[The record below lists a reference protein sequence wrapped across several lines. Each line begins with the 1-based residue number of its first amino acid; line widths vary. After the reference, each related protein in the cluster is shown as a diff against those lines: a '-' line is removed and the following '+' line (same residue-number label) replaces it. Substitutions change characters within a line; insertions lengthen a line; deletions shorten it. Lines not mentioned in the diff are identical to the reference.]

1 MPHCDIAL
9 PDEILIIRN
18 RGNSSEDWMATKP
31 MGARMKK
38 ADRLAGKVAL
48 ITGASGGQGLV
59 EATLFAAEGA
69 AVILADVTDAPAKAL
84 ARKIVARG
92 GRAAYIKLDVT
103 KPAHW
108 TRAVKLAQRE
118 FGGLH
123 VLVNN
128 AGVISRTP
136 IAEVTDRE
144 WARVLA
150 INLTG
155 PMIGTRA
162 VLPLMRDSGGGSIVN
177 ISSTA
182 ALVGHPGVCY
192 AASKWGLR
200 GVTKATALQYL
211 SWGVRVNSVHPAQVA
226 ETGMSAN
233 ASPAYRDANN
243 QAMPMGRAARP
254 AEIAQCVLFLASDE
268 ASYITG
274 SEIVVDGGATS
285 IGFPHVRNVLADQY
299 NKRRRKSV

>member
-1 MPHCDIAL
+1 
-9 PDEILIIRN
+9 
-18 RGNSSEDWMATKP
+18 MA
-31 MGARMKK
+31 KK
-38 ADRLAGKVAL
+38 GRLQGKVAL

-59 EATLFAAEGA
+59 EAELFAAEGA
-69 AVILADVTDAPAKAL
+69 AVILADITDAPGKAL
-84 ARKIVARG
+84 ARAIVRRG
-92 GRAAYIKLDVT
+92 GRAAYIHLDVT
-103 KPAHW
+103 KPGHW

-118 FGGLH
+118 FGGIN

-128 AGVISRTP
+128 AGVVSRTP
-136 IAEVTDRE
+136 VADVTDRE
-144 WARVLA
+144 WARVIA

-211 SWGVRVNSVHPAQVA
+211 PWGVRVNSVHPAQVA
-226 ETGMSAN
+226 ETGMAAN
-233 ASPAYRDANN
+233 ATPAYREANK
-243 QAMPMGRAARP
+243 QSIPMARAARP
-254 AEIAQCVLFLASDE
+254 LEIAQCVLFLASDE
-268 ASYITG
+268 SSYITG

-299 NKRRRKSV
+299 NKRRHRTRK

>member
-1 MPHCDIAL
+1 
-9 PDEILIIRN
+9 
-18 RGNSSEDWMATKP
+18 
-31 MGARMKK
+31 MKK
-38 ADRLAGKVAL
+38 QGRLQDKIAL

-59 EATLFAAEGA
+59 EAELFAAEGA
-69 AVILADVTDAPAKAL
+69 VVILADVSDGPGKAL
-84 ARKIVARG
+84 ARTIIKRG
-92 GRAAYIKLDVT
+92 GRAAYIHLDVT
-103 KPAHW
+103 KTSHW
-108 TRAVKLAQRE
+108 TRAVKFAQRE
-118 FGGLH
+118 FGGIH

-128 AGVISRTP
+128 AGVVSRTP
-136 IAEVTDRE
+136 VADVTDRE

-211 SWGVRVNSVHPAQVA
+211 PWGVRVNSVHPAQVA
-226 ETGMSAN
+226 ETGMEAN
-233 ASPAYRDANN
+233 ASPAWREANK
-243 QAMPMGRAARP
+243 QAIPMGRAARP
-254 AEIAQCVLFLASDE
+254 IEIAQCVLFLASDE
-268 ASYITG
+268 SSFITG

-285 IGFPHVRNVLADQY
+285 IGFPHVRNVLAEQY
-299 NKRRRKSV
+299 NKRRRK

>member
-1 MPHCDIAL
+1 
-9 PDEILIIRN
+9 
-18 RGNSSEDWMATKP
+18 MATK
-31 MGARMKK
+31 G
-38 ADRLAGKVAL
+38 RLQGKVAL
-48 ITGASGGQGLV
+48 VTGASGGQGMV
-59 EATLFAAEGA
+59 EAELFSAEGA
-69 AVILADVTDAPAKAL
+69 AVVLADVADAPGKAL
-84 ARKIVARG
+84 AKKIVGRG
-92 GRAAYIKLDVT
+92 GRAAYIHLDVT
-103 KPAHW
+103 QPLHW
-108 TRAVKLAQRE
+108 TRAVKLARRE

-123 VLVNN
+123 ILVNN
-128 AGVISRTP
+128 AGVVSRTP
-136 IAEVTDRE
+136 VADVTDRE
-144 WARVLA
+144 WARVIA

-182 ALVGHPGVCY
+182 ALVGHPGVAY

-226 ETGMSAN
+226 ETGMAAN
-233 ASPAYRDANN
+233 ASPAW
-243 QAMPMGRAARP
+243 RAANQQAIPMARAAQP
-254 AEIAQCVLFLASDE
+254 LEIAQCVLFLASDE
-268 ASYITG
+268 SSYITG

-299 NKRRRKSV
+299 QKRRRR